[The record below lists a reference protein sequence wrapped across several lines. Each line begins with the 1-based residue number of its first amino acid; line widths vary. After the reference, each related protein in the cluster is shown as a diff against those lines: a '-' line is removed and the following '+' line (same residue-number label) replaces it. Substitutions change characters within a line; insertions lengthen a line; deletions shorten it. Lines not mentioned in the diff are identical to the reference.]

1 MDSDRPRLP
10 DRPSTP
16 PSASRPVPPA
26 APLEPIDVGETAVSA
41 EELRRFK
48 RRRLWLL
55 VANICLYALALE
67 ATFESLW
74 RGTPLFWWLIGA
86 LLIYLGFT
94 LFNWTVLQPPVRLFT
109 SILYILGLIDFAVFK
124 LGASSDLGFWVATIA
139 LDRLMLIMVAASV
152 LLTAHQLLRLRFVRR
167 DRFLLGLILAAIVYS
182 LIPIGVAIAHRLP
195 FEAAARGEDYWTWP
209 PYWLQGVYIATQIL
223 IPIGFIAAICVA
235 SWAFLRARSHQT
247 ILPSI
252 AALIL
257 LAAFAAASIELTRAN
272 IPNVSGAAYQHY
284 WQMFHPQ
291 PGDIALP
298 PRGTN

>member
-1 MDSDRPRLP
+1 MDRDRPRLP

-26 APLEPIDVGETAVSA
+26 APLEPIDVGATAVSA

-55 VANICLYALALE
+55 VANIFLYALALE
-67 ATFESLW
+67 ATIESLW

-86 LLIYLGFT
+86 LLVYLGFT
-94 LFNWTVLQPPVRLFT
+94 LFNWTVLQPSVRLFA

-167 DRFLLGLILAAIVYS
+167 DRFLLGLIVAAIVYS

-195 FEAAARGEDYWTWP
+195 FEAAARGEGYWTWP

-223 IPIGFIAAICVA
+223 IPIGFLAAICVA

-272 IPNVSGAAYQHY
+272 IPNVSGTVYQHY
-284 WQMFHPQ
+284 WEMFHPN
-291 PGDIALP
+291 PGDVELKPGGI
-298 PRGTN
+298 N